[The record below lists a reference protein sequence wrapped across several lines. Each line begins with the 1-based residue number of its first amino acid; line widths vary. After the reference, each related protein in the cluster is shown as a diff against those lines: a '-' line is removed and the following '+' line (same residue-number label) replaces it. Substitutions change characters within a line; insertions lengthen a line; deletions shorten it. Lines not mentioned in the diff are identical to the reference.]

1 MVRPRTCWSGVPYC
15 MYYASI
21 MRMRKPNG
29 VRDSNRTL
37 HDSLLDLMG
46 AINSPQS
53 DAKLLQRAGV
63 CLDRGLYPLLVR
75 IARRPISVTKLA
87 EQVGRDQSTVS
98 RQLQGL
104 EQLGFIC
111 RALETGD
118 QRIRNVEV
126 TGTGR
131 KAVTRI
137 AAAREQLTD
146 EALSGWDVGDR
157 ITLAEL

>member
-1 MVRPRTCWSGVPYC
+1 MK
-15 MYYASI
+15 
-21 MRMRKPNG
+21 MRKSKG
-29 VRDSNRTL
+29 VRYSNRTL

-75 IARRPISVTKLA
+75 IARRPIPVTKLA

-104 EQLGFIC
+104 EQLGLIS
-111 RALETGD
+111 RALGTAD
-118 QRIRNVEV
+118 QRMRNVEV

-131 KAVTRI
+131 KAVARI

-146 EALSGWDVGDR
+146 EALSGWGVGDR
-157 ITLAEL
+157 ITLAELMRRLADSVLASMKRP

>member
-1 MVRPRTCWSGVPYC
+1 MVRLRTYSSGISYC
-15 MYYASI
+15 MYYACT
-21 MRMRKPNG
+21 MRMRKSKG
-29 VRDSNRTL
+29 VRHSNRTL

-53 DAKLLQRAGV
+53 DTKLLQRAGV
-63 CLDRGLYPLLVR
+63 SLDRGLYPLLVR
-75 IARRPISVTKLA
+75 IARGPTPVTKLA

-104 EQLGFIC
+104 EQLGLIR
-111 RALETGD
+111 RALGTGD
-118 QRIRNVEV
+118 QRIRTVAV

-131 KAVTRI
+131 RAVARI

-146 EALSGWDVGDR
+146 
-157 ITLAEL
+157 